1 MLDKMK
7 NLMDKVMLGLLDAKS
22 MGMVAEKV
30 LSALHDP
37 AKRSENLKAIQTE
50 TKESILA
57 RLKQK
62 KVEAEAV
69 NAERKKAVR
78 KAEIEC

>member
-1 MLDKMK
+1 
-7 NLMDKVMLGLLDAKS
+7 

-78 KAEIEC
+78 KAEIER